1 MATGQSSK
9 GAAVGVLAVGALLM
23 WSAIKGKQVTMALR
37 DLIAG
42 KSPLNAPGTPISG
55 AAYDVAEAG
64 SAGSLGTTVAGG
76 TNVVGADK
84 AYQALR
90 QAGASPQLATIL
102 TAVGGAESGWNA
114 SAVNNNPSTGDYSIG
129 VWQINY
135 YGSLLASRS
144 AEFGP
149 PDQLI
154 GNLAAQAHAAVTL
167 AHGGSG
173 LSNWT
178 TYTSGAFSAYLLQAQ
193 QAAQALI

>member
-1 MATGQSSK
+1 VAGQGSK
-9 GAAVGVLAVGALLM
+9 GAALGVVAIGTLLL
-23 WSAIKGKQVTMALR
+23 WSGLSGKKVTVALR

-42 KSPLNAPGTPISG
+42 KSPTLAPSSNAISNT
-55 AAYDVAEAG
+55 AYGYG
-64 SAGSLGTTVAGG
+64 SAASLGTTVAGG

-90 QAGASPQLATIL
+90 QAGASPQLALIL

-114 SAVNNNPSTGDYSIG
+114 AAVNNDPATGDYSIG

-135 YGSLLASRS
+135 YGNLLQSRT

-149 PDQLI
+149 PDQLV
-154 GNLAAQAHAAVTL
+154 GNLAAQAHAAVVI
-167 AHGGSG
+167 AHGGGG

-178 TYTSGAFSAYLLQAQ
+178 TYTRGTYSAYLLQAQ
-193 QAAQALI
+193 QAAQSLI